1 MAQTYDSKS
10 EIYQEVELLTI
21 CIDVT
26 LLALILFMICYIV
39 ARYLCRLQIKSR
51 LIVMFY
57 IFAFLTT
64 GFRLAQTVSMLITVN
79 KKILN
84 QNVKTDVETSD
95 KIETMNESLANIF
108 MTCVGLVIVSNMY
121 KIAISI

>member
-79 KKILN
+79 KKIMN

>member
-79 KKILN
+79 KKI
-84 QNVKTDVETSD
+84 
-95 KIETMNESLANIF
+95 MN
-108 MTCVGLVIVSNMY
+108 
-121 KIAISI
+121 

>member
-1 MAQTYDSKS
+1 M
-10 EIYQEVELLTI
+10 
-21 CIDVT
+21 
-26 LLALILFMICYIV
+26 ALILFMICYIV

-79 KKILN
+79 KKIMN